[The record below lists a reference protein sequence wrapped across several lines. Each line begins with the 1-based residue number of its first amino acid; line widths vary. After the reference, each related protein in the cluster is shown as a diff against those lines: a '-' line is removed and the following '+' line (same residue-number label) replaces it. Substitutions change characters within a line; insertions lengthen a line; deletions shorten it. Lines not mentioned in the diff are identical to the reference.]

1 MSMTLSSPAGQIHV
15 VDRPGGDPTFVL
27 MHGYPDDHHIYD
39 RLAPLLS
46 PRRVVA
52 FDFFGYGRSGRAATA
67 NEYVTPSDDLTAVID
82 GLELENVMLVGH
94 DASGPVAINYALE
107 HPERVR
113 QLVLLD
119 TFFGHAPALRL
130 PEMIR
135 LFADH
140 ELAHLADAIVADPAQ
155 LLWLLNFSARQFFG
169 TDELPP
175 DGITVTSI
183 LPQFFAN
190 AETPDALATI
200 RAWTGTLFADLDDQ
214 DARIA
219 SGQLKNLDVPVTMI
233 FGAHDTYLGPD
244 LAHYLAEHFTKSDI
258 RAVPDAS
265 HWPQWDQPDVVARH
279 FLALPT

>member
-27 MHGYPDDHHIYD
+27 MHGFPDDHHIYD
-39 RLAPLLS
+39 RVAPLLA

-52 FDFFGYGRSGRAATA
+52 FDFFGYGRSGRATSTD
-67 NEYVTPSDDLTAVID
+67 EYVVPSEGLTAIVD
-82 GLELENVMLVGH
+82 GLELENVVLVGH
-94 DASGPVAINYALE
+94 DASGPVAINYALK

-113 QLVLLD
+113 HLVLLD

-140 ELAHLADAIVADPAQ
+140 ELAPLADAIVTDPVQ

-183 LPQFFAN
+183 LPQFFSD
-190 AETPDALATI
+190 AETPDALAAI

-219 SGQLKNLDVPVTMI
+219 SGQLKSLDVPVTMI

-244 LAHYLAEHFTKSDI
+244 LAPHLAEQFTKSNI

-265 HWPQWDQPDVVARH
+265 HWPQWDQPEIVARH
-279 FLALPT
+279 LLALPT

>member
-1 MSMTLSSPAGQIHV
+1 MSMTLSSLAGRIHV
-15 VDRPGGDPTFVL
+15 VDRPGGEPAFVL
-27 MHGYPDDHHIYD
+27 MHGFPDDHHIYD

-52 FDFFGYGRSGRAATA
+52 FDFFGYGRSGRAASA
-67 NEYVTPSDDLTAVID
+67 DEYVTPSEDLTAVMD
-82 GLELENVMLVGH
+82 GLELESVVLVGH
-94 DASGPVAINYALE
+94 DASGPVAINYAIE
-107 HPERVR
+107 QSERVR
-113 QLVLLD
+113 HLVLLD

-135 LFADH
+135 LFADDG
-140 ELAHLADAIVADPAQ
+140 LAPLADAIVADPAQ
-155 LLWLLNFSARQFFG
+155 LLWLLNYSARQFFG

-183 LPQFFAN
+183 LPQFFAD
-190 AETPDALATI
+190 ADTPDALAAI

-214 DARIA
+214 DAGIA

-233 FGAHDTYLGPD
+233 VGAHDTYLGPD
-244 LAHYLAEHFTKSDI
+244 LARHLAEHFTRSDI

-265 HWPQWDQPDVVARH
+265 HWPQWDQPEVVARH
-279 FLALPT
+279 LLALPT

>member
-1 MSMTLSSPAGQIHV
+1 MSLPADRLHV
-15 VDRPGGDPTFVL
+15 VDSPGEDPPFVM
-27 MHGYPDDHHIYD
+27 MHGFPDDHHIYD

-52 FDFFGYGRSGRAATA
+52 FDFFGYGRSGRAASA
-67 NEYVTPSDDLTAVID
+67 GEYVTPSEDLTAVID
-82 GLELENVMLVGH
+82 GLELENVVLVGH

-113 QLVLLD
+113 HLVLLD

-140 ELAHLADAIVADPAQ
+140 ELAPLADAIVADPAQ

-169 TDELPP
+169 TDELSP

-183 LPQFFAN
+183 LPQFFAD
-190 AETPDALATI
+190 ADTPDALAAI
-200 RAWTGTLFADLDDQ
+200 RAWTGTLFADLHDQ

-219 SGQLKNLDVPVTMI
+219 SEQLKNLDVPVSMI

-244 LAHYLAEHFTKSDI
+244 LAHHLAEHFTRSDI

-265 HWPQWDQPDVVARH
+265 HWPQWDQPEVVARYL
-279 FLALPT
+279 LALPM

>member
-1 MSMTLSSPAGQIHV
+1 MSMTLSSLAGRIHV
-15 VDRPGGDPTFVL
+15 VDRSGGDPAFVL
-27 MHGYPDDHHIYD
+27 MHGFPDDHHIYD

-52 FDFFGYGRSGRAATA
+52 FDFFGYGRSGRAASA
-67 NEYVTPSDDLTAVID
+67 DEYVTPSEDLTAVMD
-82 GLELENVMLVGH
+82 GLELKNVVLVGH
-94 DASGPVAINYALE
+94 DASGPVAINYAIE
-107 HPERVR
+107 HSERVR
-113 QLVLLD
+113 HLVLLD

-135 LFADH
+135 LFADDG
-140 ELAHLADAIVADPAQ
+140 LAPLADAIVADPAQ

-183 LPQFFAN
+183 LPQFFAD
-190 AETPDALATI
+190 AETPDALAAI

-214 DARIA
+214 DAGIA
-219 SGQLKNLDVPVTMI
+219 SGQLKYLDVPVTMI
-233 FGAHDTYLGPD
+233 VGAHDTYLGPD
-244 LAHYLAEHFTKSDI
+244 LARHLAEHFTRSDI

-279 FLALPT
+279 LLALRT

>member
-1 MSMTLSSPAGQIHV
+1 MSMTRSATVGRIHV
-15 VDRPGGDPTFVL
+15 VDRSGGEPAFVL
-27 MHGYPDDHHIYD
+27 MHGFPDDHHIYD

-52 FDFFGYGRSGRAATA
+52 FDFFGYGRSGRAASGG
-67 NEYVTPSDDLTAVID
+67 EYVTPLEDLTAVID
-82 GLELENVMLVGH
+82 GVELEDVVLVGH

-107 HPERVR
+107 YPERVR
-113 QLVLLD
+113 HLVLLD
-119 TFFGHAPALRL
+119 TFYGHAPALRL

-140 ELAHLADAIVADPAQ
+140 DLAPLADAIVADPAQ
-155 LLWLLNFSARQFFG
+155 LLWLLNYSARQFFG
-169 TDELPP
+169 TDDLPP

-183 LPQFFAN
+183 LPQFFAD
-190 AETPDALATI
+190 ADTPDALAAI
-200 RAWTGTLFADLDDQ
+200 RAWTGTLFTDLDDQ

-233 FGAHDTYLGPD
+233 FGAHDTYLGRD
-244 LAHYLAEHFTKSDI
+244 LAHHLAEHFTRSDI

-265 HWPQWDQPDVVARH
+265 HWPQWDQPEGVAPH
-279 FLALPT
+279 LLAQPT